1 MTKTVVVLMALLIAA
16 ATAGVGYANQN
27 HHRVATGQSSK

>member
-1 MTKTVVVLMALLIAA
+1 MSKTLVVLIALTIAA

-27 HHRVATGQSSK
+27 HHRVTAVQPSK